1 MKVVGR
7 VKPGCG
13 YPEGDIVELEPGE
26 RLFYCGMYD
35 YILYDKE
42 GHEIAI
48 IGKNYPYAYGF
59 LILGLYKGKDPMQGF
74 GSDIY
79 LFDPRLIASCIKVTL
94 KEEEKQ
100 HDFWKRLKPGDEFY
114 KLYDFVEREC
124 VPFESLDEAVRY
136 IREHLKTVNEDP
148 VYEKDP
154 ATGFFCMHDIFKG
167 YLTLL

>member
-7 VKPGCG
+7 VKPGCD

-42 GHEIAI
+42 GHEIASL
-48 IGKNYPYAYGF
+48 GKNYPYVYGF
-59 LILGLYKGKDPMQGF
+59 LIFGIDKGKDPEHDF
-74 GSDIY
+74 RENYI
-79 LFDPRLIASCIKVTL
+79 FDPRLIASCIKVTL

-100 HDFWKRLKPGDEFY
+100 DAFSERLKPGQCLYEIYEF
-114 KLYDFVEREC
+114 EETEC
-124 VPFESLDEAVRY
+124 VPFENLDEAVRY
-136 IREHLKTVNEDP
+136 IREHLKTMNEDP

-154 ATGFFCMHDIFKG
+154 ATGFFCLHDIFKG

>member
-1 MKVVGR
+1 MKFVGR

-26 RLFYCGMYD
+26 RLFSCGGED
-35 YILYDKE
+35 YVLRDAKGDE
-42 GHEIAI
+42 VADT
-48 IGKNYPYAYGF
+48 GKNFPYAYGF
-59 LILGLYKGKDPMQGF
+59 LLLAQEHKDRNHEKF
-74 GSDIY
+74 SWIY

-94 KEEEKQ
+94 KEEEKI
-100 HDFWKRLKPGDEFY
+100 DALRKRIKPGDVLYKFY
-114 KLYDFVEREC
+114 SSVEGEC

-154 ATGFFCMHDIFKG
+154 ATGFFCLHEIFKG
-167 YLTLL
+167 YLSRC